1 MPTPNTA
8 EPSGQDGNSPLYD
21 ALFKSVEQPDQHQ
34 QQEERRPGRSIHD
47 VLAEVG
53 EPDADK
59 PADNGKPAEPAA
71 DKPADK
77 PAEPPADKPAEDKPA
92 KVRVTKKK
100 ATPEPLPEPDLPAEP
115 EPEPEPVRRK
125 AAKPEPEPEP
135 EVELN
140 EEERDT
146 LDAARFAEG
155 LDPTKY
161 KGYAG
166 KLEKFYRAHAEFVKQ
181 KRAEDPD
188 FDFSDDNPEYSAWVQ
203 ANRPPQIP
211 QHEMRRI
218 ERERVRADV
227 TKDAD
232 AKVEAIRNELR
243 LRDEMPK
250 IRERANKFMG
260 ESFRNALP
268 DEAAALLKEKGLA
281 AVKEAFPFEYQITA
295 EVAKQASEMVSE
307 FYALTSGLKKFN
319 QDTSTE
325 EGAMHKSIIE
335 WIENECSEFAA
346 KGGQFRI
353 RDGKTF
359 LDRARYH
366 TLPAAQRA
374 KFWTFS
380 HEELVLIA
388 QGTMK
393 RSIQQQL
400 AGHREHLKKMGFV
413 QQAAA
418 ARAPEPPKP
427 AAPTPTP
434 AQVRGS
440 QAPGA
445 APAAPAGE
453 SSGSILGVLGI

>member
-21 ALFKSVEQPDQHQ
+21 SLFKSVEQQPAQTDD
-34 QQEERRPGRSIHD
+34 RRPGRSIHD
-47 VLAEVG
+47 VLAEV
-53 EPDADK
+53 ESEVDK
-59 PADNGKPAEPAA
+59 PDGT
-71 DKPADK
+71 PADK
-77 PAEPPADKPAEDKPA
+77 DKDGKPPADKPETKPEEPDAPPA

-100 ATPEPLPEPDLPAEP
+100 AAPEPLPEPEP

-125 AAKPEPEPEP
+125 AKPEPEPEP

-140 EEERDT
+140 EEERD
-146 LDAARFAEG
+146 AIESARFAEG

-166 KLEKFYRAHAEFVKQ
+166 KLEKFYKAHADFVKQ
-181 KRAEDPD
+181 KRAQDPD
-188 FDFSDDNPEYSAWVQ
+188 FDFSEDNPEYSAWVQ

-211 QHEMRRI
+211 QHEMKRI

-227 TKDAD
+227 TKEAD

-281 AVKEAFPFEYQITA
+281 AVKEAFPLEYQITA

-307 FYALTSGLKKFN
+307 FYALTGGLKKFN
-319 QDTSTE
+319 QDANTE
-325 EGAMHKSIIE
+325 EGAMHKSIID
-335 WIENECSEFAA
+335 WIDNECAEFAA
-346 KGGQFRI
+346 KGGQYRI

-359 LDRARYH
+359 LDRTRYH
-366 TLPAAQRA
+366 SLPAAQRA

-380 HEELVLIA
+380 NDELVMIA

-393 RSIQQQL
+393 RSLQQQL
-400 AGHREHLKKMGFV
+400 AEHREHLKKMGFV
-413 QQAAA
+413 QQPKTAA
-418 ARAPEPPKP
+418 P
-427 AAPTPTP
+427 AADAPKPTP

-445 APAAPAGE
+445 APAAPANEPG
-453 SSGSILGVLGI
+453 SGSILGVLGI

>member
-1 MPTPNTA
+1 MPTPSTT

-21 ALFKSVEQPDQHQ
+21 SLFKSVEQPQPQ
-34 QQEERRPGRSIHD
+34 QDDRRPGRSIHD
-47 VLAEVG
+47 VLAEV
-53 EPDADK
+53 ESEVDK
-59 PADNGKPAEPAA
+59 PDGT
-71 DKPADK
+71 PADK
-77 PAEPPADKPAEDKPA
+77 DKDKDKDGKPPADKPETKPEDKPDAPPA

-100 ATPEPLPEPDLPAEP
+100 VAPEPLPEPEP

-125 AAKPEPEPEP
+125 AAAKPEPEPEPEP

-140 EEERDT
+140 EEET
-146 LDAARFAEG
+146 DALESARFAEG
-155 LDPTKY
+155 LDPVKY

-166 KLEKFYRAHAEFVKQ
+166 KLEKFYKAHADFVKQ
-181 KRAEDPD
+181 KRAQDPD
-188 FDFSDDNPEYSAWVQ
+188 FDFSEDNPEYSAWVQ

-211 QHEMRRI
+211 QHEMKRI
-218 ERERVRADV
+218 ERERIRADV
-227 TKDAD
+227 TKEAES
-232 AKVEAIRNELR
+232 KVEAIRNELR

-281 AVKEAFPFEYQITA
+281 AVKEAFPLEYQITA

-346 KGGQFRI
+346 KGGQYRI

-359 LDRARYH
+359 LDRTRYH
-366 TLPAAQRA
+366 SLPAAQRA

-380 HEELVLIA
+380 NDELVMIA

-393 RSIQQQL
+393 RSLQVQL
-400 AGHREHLKKMGFV
+400 AEHREHLKKMGFV
-413 QQAAA
+413 QQARAA
-418 ARAPEPPKP
+418 SAPPAETAPK
-427 AAPTPTP
+427 PTP
-434 AQVRGS
+434 AQVRSS

-445 APAAPAGE
+445 APAAPANEQG
-453 SSGSILGVLGI
+453 SGSILGVLGI